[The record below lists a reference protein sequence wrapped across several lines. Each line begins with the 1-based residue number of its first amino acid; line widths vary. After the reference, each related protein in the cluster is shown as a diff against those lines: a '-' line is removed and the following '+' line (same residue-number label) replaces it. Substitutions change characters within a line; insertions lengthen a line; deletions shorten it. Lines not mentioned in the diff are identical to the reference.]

1 MNDIIFQ
8 ISLRLSYDELF
19 KISLV
24 DKNTHKTVSRKIFW
38 LEKFKYDF
46 SDKIANYFICY
57 DTNYSI
63 TNIICVYRCLLKSLN
78 IANKILYVNNVEMN
92 RKILGTNGSILS
104 YICSHE
110 LLINIVP
117 DEFYSKTKDIK
128 FSFIDYGLDTD
139 PDHNPDEE
147 LPEHYILI
155 INSIKD
161 NQYNLSFD
169 NRGKDYIKYRNYVV
183 TVEIDDIRD
192 ILMVL
197 IYHEYTILDEFY
209 ERFYNPE
216 REINV
221 EEFGT
226 DIITD
231 HYNNEGNDK
240 SLLISIMRLGIY
252 EMIDN
257 EKIRLF

>member
-1 MNDIIFQ
+1 MDNNDIIFQ
-8 ISLRLSYDELF
+8 ICLRLSYDELF

-24 DKNTHKTVSRKIFW
+24 NKNTRETVSQNIFW

-46 SDKIANYFICY
+46 SYKIANYFICY
-57 DTNYSI
+57 YSFTNM
-63 TNIICVYRCLLKSLN
+63 ICVYRCLLKSLN

-117 DEFYSKTKDIK
+117 DEFYDKTKDIK

-139 PDHNPDEE
+139 SDHSSDEE
-147 LPEHYILI
+147 FPEHYILI
-155 INSIKD
+155 IDSIKD

-183 TVEIDDIRD
+183 TVDINDIRD

-197 IYHEYTILDEFY
+197 IYHEYTIFDEFY

-216 REINV
+216 RKINI

-231 HYNNEGNDK
+231 YNNNDSNDK

-252 EMIDN
+252 ETIDN
-257 EKIRLF
+257 KKIKLF